1 MAYDGFISYSHAA
14 DGRLAPALQGGLQ
27 LLAKPWNSRRALR
40 IFRDET
46 GLSTNPH
53 LWSAIEKALDE
64 SQWFVLFASPEAARS
79 EWVNKEISHWLATK
93 AVDHLLPVVTDGT
106 WDWDRTLGDFTAE
119 SSAVPEA
126 LRGGL
131 ADEPRHLDL
140 RWARTETDLDL
151 RNTRFRSAV
160 ADLAAPMHGVAK
172 DELEGE
178 DIRQHRRTRRLAR
191 AGVSALTILVV
202 IAVALGILALVSR
215 NQAVSTSTT
224 ARAQALAAE
233 SLSELSA
240 DPEVSVLLARL
251 ALQQRSVPQAVAALR
266 QAIDASPVKVALPT
280 QSVGNCPPNGGPS
293 ISYSPSGT
301 RVAESVCTDDVVV
314 LDAAS
319 GHVVYRR
326 HLSGQ
331 VGAVAY
337 DPTGHVLAVG
347 TNKGVDLLDPSS
359 GALQTQLSG
368 GAGPRRT
375 PGASGGPPLAP
386 GASGGPPLAPG
397 ASGGPPLAPGAS
409 GGPPLAPGA
418 SATAAPADALAPNGA
433 NALAFS
439 ADGSKVAA
447 TTFFGTTVWD
457 VASGKVLFSLFEPHS
472 DDTVAFTPDGKTLV
486 VGTEGPTEV
495 VDVSSGQVVKTLS
508 PPNQTLAGDQ
518 PNPIALKGTILAVG
532 ANVSGSGD
540 VSADIDLWDTETW
553 TMFEVLTTVT
563 GTSVG
568 DVSISPDGQRV
579 AVGNFDGTGGIWSI
593 TPDQELV
600 TLEGQ
605 TADLNALS
613 FSPSGSDVVTG
624 ANDGTARIYRAGGPW
639 RATLNAQLCGC
650 GNEIGWQ
657 PHKVVAL
664 ARSSSDIV
672 LQAWQLPAGRPVPDP
687 TVLNTHQGDAG
698 AVLSSDGKLA
708 ATWTETAQIS
718 PVKVQDTA
726 TGKVVFTLPATT
738 VSRVSFSADD
748 RLLAVTDAQGRLHIT
763 TLSSGRTIVG
773 TGWSE
778 SCQGSGNPPALS
790 RDDRLVAV
798 YSFCGQVKV
807 GRIATARP
815 FETYNQT
822 GQLSAAAFN
831 PLGNRLAL
839 ASWDDS
845 VTVLNVGTD
854 KPVLEL
860 VGHTRGV
867 NGVVYSPRGRYIIST
882 STDDT
887 IRVWAAVTGQL
898 LQVDHDLSI
907 PGSPSVSPDGALV
920 AESNNDNEV
929 RLWPLCPDCQDPAAL
944 LKSSRSSVVSPLTPL
959 ERAEVASQ
967 AG

>member
-93 AVDHLLPVVTDGT
+93 AVDHILPVVTDGT
-106 WDWDRTLGDFTAE
+106 WDWNRTLGDFTAG

-126 LRGGL
+126 LRGAL

-191 AGVSALTILVV
+191 AGVSTLAILVV
-202 IAVALGILALVSR
+202 IAVALGVLALVSR
-215 NQAVSTSTT
+215 NQAISTSTT

-233 SLSELSA
+233 SLSELPA
-240 DPEVSVLLARL
+240 DPEVSVVLARL

-280 QSVGNCPPNGGPS
+280 QSVGDCPPNSGPS

-301 RVAESVCTDDVVV
+301 RVAESACNDDVVV

-326 HLSGQ
+326 HLPGQ

-337 DPTGHVLAVG
+337 DPTGRVLAVG

-368 GAGPRRT
+368 GAGPRAT
-375 PGASGGPPLAP
+375 PGASGGPPVAP
-386 GASGGPPLAPG
+386 GASGGPPV
-397 ASGGPPLAPGAS
+397 
-409 GGPPLAPGA
+409 APGA
-418 SATAAPADALAPNGA
+418 SATAAPASAAAPNDA
-433 NALAFS
+433 TALAFS
-439 ADGSKVAA
+439 ADGSKLA
-447 TTFFGTTVWD
+447 TTNFFGTTVWD
-457 VASGKVLFSLFEPHS
+457 VGSRKVLFSLFEPHS
-472 DDTVAFTPDGKTLV
+472 DDTVAFTPNGKTLV

-495 VDVSSGQVVKTLS
+495 VDVGSGQVVKTLS

-518 PNPIALKGTILAVG
+518 PNPIAINGPILAVG
-532 ANVSGSGD
+532 ANVSGAGD
-540 VSADIDLWDTETW
+540 VSADIDLWNTETW
-553 TMFEVLTTVT
+553 TMFDVLTTVT
-563 GTSVG
+563 GTAVG

-593 TPDQELV
+593 IPDQELV

-613 FSPSGSDVVTG
+613 FSPSGSDVVTA

-639 RATLNAQLCGC
+639 RSTLNAQLCGC

-664 ARSSSDIV
+664 ARSSNDIV
-672 LQAWQLPAGRPVPDP
+672 LQAWRLPAGRPVPDP
-687 TVLNTHQGDAG
+687 TVLNTDQSDAG

-708 ATWTETAQIS
+708 ATWSEMAQTS

-738 VSRVSFSADD
+738 VSRVNFSADD
-748 RLLAVTDAQGRLHIT
+748 RLLAVTDALGRLHIA

-773 TGWSE
+773 AGWSE

-815 FETYNQT
+815 LETYNQT

-831 PLGNRLAL
+831 PTGNRLAL

-867 NGVVYSPRGRYIIST
+867 NGVVYSPRGQYIITT

-887 IRVWAAVTGQL
+887 IRVWDAVTSQL
-898 LQVDHDLSI
+898 LQVDHDVSI
-907 PGSPSVSPDGALV
+907 PGSLSVSPDGALV
-920 AESNNDNEV
+920 AESNSDSEV